1 MLKRPSVIAGV
12 SLVVLAAGL
21 AGSPAL
27 TQEGSAPVARYTM
40 DAGTTSG
47 MMAMGGGGGGVG
59 AALGLLGGGGG
70 GNQVAHELV
79 LRLGSSRA
87 PEGAPEAD
95 HFLPA
100 GARLGT
106 SVPLETPQRGQS
118 APRDDTP
125 AQPGQ
130 AQLPQGRLL
139 LFWGCG
145 EHAGPGQPVVIDF
158 SRLARGEVPPGLY
171 AQSLNLPDDWNVSAG
186 NSKTFGDWP
195 NGRDAKPVPANA
207 SLLGAH
213 RVVSTYAPE
222 IAFTLA
228 DDFMPPLQASG
239 RELPSGAVALSW
251 GALPKATGYYAWGIG
266 AGADGGNS
274 RDMVWWASSSTQQFG
289 GPMADWISPST
300 AARLVQAGTVMA
312 PSQTSCTVPAE
323 VRAAGG
329 PMLMTQLYAYGPQA
343 DFAYPPRPA
352 NARTPWKP
360 EWIARV
366 RFRAN
371 TMIMAGMPGLSDTGQ
386 RGESSVPSAAPPP
399 PQGKPKCG
407 RGLRAIAE
415 RAAGLCE

>member
-1 MLKRPSVIAGV
+1 MLKHKAVLAKV

-27 TQEGSAPVARYTM
+27 TQQADAPIARYTV

-47 MMAMGGGGGGVG
+47 MMAMGAGGGGVG
-59 AALGLLGGGGG
+59 AALGLLRGG

-87 PEGAPEAD
+87 PDGAPKAD
-95 HFLPA
+95 HFLPN

-106 SVPLETPQRGQS
+106 SVPLETPQRGPS
-118 APRDDTP
+118 ASRGDDSV
-125 AQPGQ
+125 QQGQ

-171 AQSLNLPDDWNVSAG
+171 AQALNLPDDWAVSAG
-186 NSKTFGDWP
+186 DSTTYGDWP
-195 NGRDAKPVPANA
+195 NARDAKAVPADS
-207 SLLGAH
+207 SLLGEH
-213 RVVSTYAPE
+213 RIASTYAPE
-222 IAFTLA
+222 ISFALA
-228 DDFMPPLQASG
+228 DDFMPPLQATGS
-239 RELPSGAVALSW
+239 ELASGAVALNW

-274 RDMVWWASSSTQQFG
+274 RDMVWWTSSSTQQFG

-300 AARLVQAGTVMA
+300 AGRLIQAGTLMA

-329 PMLMTQLYAYGPQA
+329 TMLMTQLYAYGPQA
-343 DFAYPPRPA
+343 DFAYPPRPQSMRA
-352 NARTPWKP
+352 PWKP

-371 TMIMAGMPGLSDTGQ
+371 TMVMLGMPGLPGADQ
-386 RGESSVPSAAPPP
+386 RSESSAQAEAPPP
-399 PQGKPKCG
+399 PGKPKCG

>member
-1 MLKRPSVIAGV
+1 MLKRKSVIAKV
-12 SLVVLAAGL
+12 SFVVLAAGL

-27 TQEGSAPVARYTM
+27 TQQAAAPIARYTI

-47 MMAMGGGGGGVG
+47 MMAMAAGGGVG
-59 AALGLLGGGGG
+59 AALGVLGGG

-87 PEGAPEAD
+87 PAGAPKAD
-95 HFLPA
+95 HFLPG
-100 GARLGT
+100 GARLGA
-106 SVPLETPQRGQS
+106 SVPLETPQRAAS
-118 APRDDTP
+118 APRGTDSTQGP
-125 AQPGQ
+125 

-171 AQSLNLPDDWNVSAG
+171 AQALNLPDDWTITTG
-186 NSKTFGDWP
+186 NSTTYGDWP
-195 NGRDAKPVPANA
+195 NGRDAKPVPANS

-213 RVVSTYAPE
+213 RIASTYAPE
-222 IAFTLA
+222 ISFTLA

-239 RELPSGAVALSW
+239 RELASGAVALSW

-266 AGADGGNS
+266 AGADGGDS
-274 RDMVWWASSSTQQFG
+274 RDMVWWTSSSTQQFG
-289 GPMADWISPST
+289 GPMSDWISPST

-312 PSQTSCTVPAE
+312 PSQTTCTVPAE

-352 NARTPWKP
+352 SARTPWNP

-371 TMIMAGMPGLSDTGQ
+371 TMVMLGMPGLSDGGEQ
-386 RGESSVPSAAPPP
+386 GESSAQSATPEPPR
-399 PQGKPKCG
+399 GKPKCG

>member
-1 MLKRPSVIAGV
+1 MVKRKSVVAKV
-12 SLVVLAAGL
+12 SLAVLAAGL

-27 TQEGSAPVARYTM
+27 TQQAAAPTARYTI

-47 MMAMGGGGGGVG
+47 MMALASGGGGVG

-70 GNQVAHELV
+70 NQVAHELA

-87 PEGAPEAD
+87 PDGAPKAD
-95 HFLPA
+95 HFLPG
-100 GARLGT
+100 GARLGA
-106 SVPLETPQRGQS
+106 SVPLETPQRGSASVSRDADSAQS
-118 APRDDTP
+118 
-125 AQPGQ
+125 GQ

-158 SRLARGEVPPGLY
+158 SRLARGEVPPGLF
-171 AQSLNLPDDWNVSAG
+171 AQGLNLPEDWSVSTG
-186 NSKTFGDWP
+186 NSTTYGDWP
-195 NGRDAKPVPANA
+195 NARDAKPVPANS

-213 RVVSTYAPE
+213 RIASTYAPE
-222 IAFTLA
+222 ISFTLA
-228 DDFMPPLQASG
+228 DDFMPPLQATG
-239 RELPSGAVALSW
+239 RELPSGAVALNW

-266 AGADGGNS
+266 AGADGGDS
-274 RDMVWWASSSTQQFG
+274 RDMVWWTSSSTQQFG
-289 GPMADWISPST
+289 GPMSDWVSPST

-343 DFAYPPRPA
+343 DFAYPPRPES
-352 NARTPWKP
+352 ARTPWNP

-371 TMIMAGMPGLSDTGQ
+371 TMVMLGMPGLSDAGE
-386 RGESSVPSAAPPP
+386 RGESSAQSAAPQPP
-399 PQGKPKCG
+399 PGKPKCG